1 MHFFLHYYIIL
12 LIKEK
17 DNVAVIIAQPFRN
30 FQSPERVF
38 VFGEKKGK
46 RQRAVAA
53 SDQEVGRGGKEL
65 KELLNQGMAE
75 IEALRARAMAS
86 IPLSARR
93 HRLPLPDD
101 KEEGELSSSS
111 DKVLVTTLSFFFP
124 SFFVS
129 HNWPLSMINHQF
141 RCIHSRPFFIAF
153 FNQRVQ

>member
-53 SDQEVGRGGKEL
+53 SD
-65 KELLNQGMAE
+65 
-75 IEALRARAMAS
+75 
-86 IPLSARR
+86 
-93 HRLPLPDD
+93 
-101 KEEGELSSSS
+101 
-111 DKVLVTTLSFFFP
+111 
-124 SFFVS
+124 
-129 HNWPLSMINHQF
+129 
-141 RCIHSRPFFIAF
+141 
-153 FNQRVQ
+153 